1 MSQLYV
7 GLISGTSMDNV
18 DAALIGLDGDRCGL
32 LASHSQPLDDEL
44 GDELRSFVRQP
55 YEAPLSRYGAL
66 DTRIGEVFAEAV
78 RRLLA
83 GCDVPAASVTAI
95 GSHGQTVLHHP
106 HGDHPY
112 TLQIGDPN
120 IIAARTGIVT
130 VADFRRRDIALG
142 GQGAPLAPAFH
153 EAVFSSADEP
163 RIVLNLGGIAN
174 ITVLQPGQPTRGFDT
189 GPANTLMDA
198 WCRRH
203 RDTAFDCGGEW
214 AASAAAD
221 STLLDALLAHPY
233 FSRPSPKSTGV
244 EEFNLAWL
252 DGILAEVAPSMA
264 PDVVQSTLCE
274 LTARSVAEAFNRETT
289 TPGAIYVCGGGAHNR
304 ELLKRIDEHLA
315 DWSVATTDALGIG
328 VDWVEAAAF
337 GWLAHR
343 RLQNLPGNLP
353 AVTGARDSTILG
365 SVYPGGGNF

>member
-1 MSQLYV
+1 
-7 GLISGTSMDNV
+7 MDDV

-32 LASHSQPLDDEL
+32 LASYSQPLGDEL
-44 GDELRSFVRQP
+44 GDELRSFVSQP

-66 DTRIGEVFAEAV
+66 DTRIGEVFAEAA
-78 RRLLA
+78 RSLLA

-120 IIAARTGIVT
+120 IIAARTGIMT

-142 GQGAPLAPAFH
+142 GQGAPLVPAFH
-153 EAVFSSADEP
+153 EAVFSAEEEP

-174 ITVLQPGQPTRGFDT
+174 ITVMQPGLPTRGFDT

-203 RDTAFDCGGEW
+203 RDTAFDRDGEW
-214 AASAAAD
+214 AATAETDSA
-221 STLLDALLAHPY
+221 LLDALMAHPY
-233 FSRPSPKSTGV
+233 FSRKSPKSTGV
-244 EEFNLAWL
+244 EEFNLAWV
-252 DGILAEVAPSMA
+252 DGVLAEVAPSMA

-274 LTARSVAEAFNRETT
+274 LTARSVAEAVNSETAA
-289 TPGAIYVCGGGAHNR
+289 PGSIYACGGGAHNR
-304 ELLKRIDEHLA
+304 ELLKRIDTHLA
-315 DWSVATTDALGIG
+315 DWSVATTDVLGIG
-328 VDWVEAAAF
+328 ADWVEAAAF

-353 AVTGARDSTILG
+353 AVTGARSSAILG
-365 SVYPGGGNF
+365 SVYPGEGNS